1 MSEQKII
8 VPNIGD
14 FKEVEV
20 IEVLIKEGQKIKKND
35 SVITIESDKSSV
47 EVPSDFS
54 GIIKKINIKVGDKV
68 SEGTII
74 LSLDR
79 EDDIEGTTI
88 LSLDGED
95 DIEGNNKSVA
105 ENNNNKSEII
115 NFPKNNIRKDAQLS
129 PVSTERNTKLAS
141 PIIRKFTRELG
152 ADISKI
158 PGSERSGR
166 VTREDVKNYVKG
178 RLIDSTNTTIQKK
191 INTKNEYEHSEF
203 GEIEIKDIPRIKKMS
218 GPHLVKSWTEIPHV
232 TQHEEIDITEM
243 DQFRSSLRDLHTGQK
258 ISVTPL
264 AFIMR
269 AMVNALKAYPNFNAS
284 IDSEN
289 GKVTYKKYIH
299 IGVAVDTPH
308 GLMVPKIRNVD
319 QLDIK
324 EISQKLRSVSK
335 LCRELRIDKKEFF
348 GGSMTISSLGGIGGT
363 FFTPIINA
371 PELSILGVGKSYDK
385 IVKKD
390 GQIVTRKILPISLSY
405 DHRFIDGAEGARFC
419 VHLSQSLGKDFAF
432 KLAV

>member
-1 MSEQKII
+1 MAEQKII

-20 IEVLIKEGQKIKKND
+20 IEVLVKEGQEIKKD
-35 SVITIESDKSSV
+35 ESVITLESDKSSV
-47 EVPSDFS
+47 EVPSNFN

-68 SEGTII
+68 SEGT
-74 LSLDR
+74 
-79 EDDIEGTTI
+79 TI
-88 LSLDGED
+88 LSLNSE
-95 DIEGNNKSVA
+95 ENNKDNTQA
-105 ENNNNKSEII
+105 ILKDQNDNTINENENENEII
-115 NFPKNNIRKDAQLS
+115 DFPKINKKKDVQLS
-129 PVSTERNTKLAS
+129 SPSAEGEVKPAS
-141 PIIRKFTRELG
+141 PNVRKFIRELG
-152 ADISKI
+152 VNISQI
-158 PGSERSGR
+158 SGSERSGR
-166 VTREDVKNYVKG
+166 ITKDDVKDYIKDKFIKVPTK
-178 RLIDSTNTTIQKK
+178 TTQNKMSA
-191 INTKNEYEHSEF
+191 KNEYEHSEF
-203 GEIEIKDIPRIKKMS
+203 GDTEIKDIPRVKKLS
-218 GPHLVKSWTEIPHV
+218 GPHLVRSWTEIPHV

-243 DQFRSSLRDLHTGQK
+243 EQFRSSLKDLYTGQK
-258 ISVTPL
+258 ISITPL

-269 AMVNALKAYPNFNAS
+269 AMVNALKLYPNFNAS
-284 IDSEN
+284 IDSES
-289 GKVTYKKYIH
+289 GKVTYKKYFH

-335 LCRELRIDKKEFF
+335 LCRELKIDKKEFF

-363 FFTPIINA
+363 FFTPIINP

-385 IVKKD
+385 VVKKKD
-390 GQIVTRKILPISLSY
+390 QIITRKMLPVSLSY

-419 VHLSQSLGKDFAF
+419 VNLSQSLGKDFAF